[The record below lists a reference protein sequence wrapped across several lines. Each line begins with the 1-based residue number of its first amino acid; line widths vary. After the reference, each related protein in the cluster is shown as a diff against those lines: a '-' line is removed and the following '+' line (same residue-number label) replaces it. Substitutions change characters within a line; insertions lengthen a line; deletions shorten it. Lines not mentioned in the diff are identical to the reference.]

1 MTDYIRRF
9 VSGDKARFKDRSL
22 NLDLDL
28 VYVTDHIIVMGYPA
42 SGMEGLYR
50 NRKEDAKKFLD
61 HRHGKDYWVFNFCPV
76 KENSYP
82 ASYFEGRVS
91 RYPFPDHHA
100 PPLALLPLVA
110 REMHAWLS
118 GSPHRVA
125 VLHCKAGKGRSGT
138 MACAYLLSQDVHL
151 APSLKWSYSGK
162 EKAKLR
168 ADDVMEAMPE
178 SSYDGSTT
186 PESTFSD
193 ADVDSPQS
201 TGTSSSTPT
210 SNGNTSLK
218 SVLDLHTSKRMKVPS
233 DLTKQKQG
241 VSLPSQRRWL
251 YYWSLLLAH
260 KAPSHVW
267 SGPLSSQLVNA
278 PQAKVPKV
286 RLIQVTLRMRE
297 SSGVKTS
304 LLKAAHVV
312 IDRAGLGK
320 LGAAGAKAAGANH
333 VWISLA
339 KYDDD
344 LVESLEKWEK
354 HTRSPDGH
362 MGERRPGSECTGED
376 ELNAFFNDDHW
387 DSGKM
392 VLSFAKMGTFGDGS
406 IIKTNDK
413 DGKVVTFLLK
423 PLSTAKWKNL
433 QEEMNQDSRVDVS
446 SLDEVGIPQSET
458 ASISD
463 ATTQGV
469 KEKGIVLDAAR
480 EVRLRLY
487 MGQIFMGWMW
497 FIPIFHMPP
506 PPSTSNARDVPTAL
520 TFRLTRKDLDFPLG
534 IGSSILD
541 VEVAL
546 EWLSESDSEAVQPS
560 TRTSGAEEPL
570 GLANT
575 IRAIAAIDIEAKQA
589 AEY

>member
-1 MTDYIRRF
+1 MADYIRRF
-9 VSGDKARFKDRSL
+9 VSGDKARFKDKHL
-22 NLDLDL
+22 DLDLDL
-28 VYVTDHIIVMGYPA
+28 VYVTEQIIIMGYPA

-82 ASYFEGRVS
+82 RSYFEGRVS

-100 PPLALLPLVA
+100 PPLALMPLVA
-110 REMHAWLS
+110 REMRAWLS

-138 MACAYLLSQDVHL
+138 MACAYLLSLDEHL
-151 APSLKWSYSGK
+151 IPSLKRSCDAK
-162 EKAKLR
+162 ERAQLR
-168 ADDVMEAMPE
+168 ADDVIEAMPD
-178 SSYDGSTT
+178 SSRDSSAT
-186 PESTFSD
+186 PDSTFSD

-201 TGTSSSTPT
+201 TGTPSSTLT

-218 SVLDLHTSKRMKVPS
+218 SVLDLHTSKRMKTPS
-233 DLTKQKQG
+233 DLKKQKQG
-241 VSLPSQRRWL
+241 VSIPSQRRWL
-251 YYWSLLLAH
+251 HYWSLLLAH
-260 KAPSHVW
+260 EAPSHMW
-267 SGPLSSQLVNA
+267 SGLPPSRPVTTLV
-278 PQAKVPKV
+278 KVPKV
-286 RLIQVTLRMRE
+286 RLTQVTLRMKE

-304 LLKAAHVV
+304 LLMAANIV

-320 LGAAGAKAAGANH
+320 LGAARAKAAGANH

-339 KYDDD
+339 RYDDD

-354 HTRSPDGH
+354 HTRNPDGH
-362 MGERRPGSECTGED
+362 MGERRPGSECMGEE
-376 ELNAFFNDDHW
+376 ELNTFFNDGRW

-392 VLSFAKMGTFGDGS
+392 VPSFAKMGAFGDGS
-406 IIKTNDK
+406 VIKTSDRDDK
-413 DGKVVTFLLK
+413 IVTFVLK

-433 QEEMNQDSRVDVS
+433 QEEVNQDSRVDVS
-446 SLDEVGIPQSET
+446 SLDEIGIPQSET
-458 ASISD
+458 TSISD
-463 ATTQGV
+463 ATQGV
-469 KEKGIVLDAAR
+469 KERGIVLDATR

-506 PPSTSNARDVPTAL
+506 LPSTSDARDAPKAS
-520 TFRLTRKDLDFPLG
+520 TFRLMQKDLDFPLG

-541 VEVAL
+541 VELAL
-546 EWLSESDSEAVQPS
+546 EWLTESDSEAVQPS
-560 TRTSGAEEPL
+560 PRTAGTEEPV

-575 IRAIAAIDIEAKQA
+575 VQAIAAVDVEAKQA
-589 AEY
+589 AED